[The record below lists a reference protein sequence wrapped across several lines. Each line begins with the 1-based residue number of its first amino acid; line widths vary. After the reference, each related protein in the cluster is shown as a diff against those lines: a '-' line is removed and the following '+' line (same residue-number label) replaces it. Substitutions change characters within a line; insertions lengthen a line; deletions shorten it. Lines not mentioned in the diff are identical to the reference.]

1 MFQELNKLIA
11 DGQSLNFVVTKK
23 GDSLTVSVLP
33 QANNLKDE
41 AKNKISPLV
50 LTGSPEDL
58 DNEFISTISE
68 PLQKASGLLLNM
80 ETFEQQLSESQKSS
94 KAAEQANKAEKEKK
108 EKIDKLVKKAEQL
121 EKEGKLPEA
130 VGEYKKVLDI
140 DKNHTKTQKKISELE
155 SKLGVG
161 TLFADPVSDNTDDE
175 ENEIPDVEFEKEQ
188 DEDEENEDE
197 FNEEEE

>member
-1 MFQELNKLIA
+1 MFQGLNKLIA

-108 EKIDKLVKKAEQL
+108 EKISKIITKAQGL
-121 EKEGKLPEA
+121 EKDGKKKEALVEYEKALTVDDTNTKIKQKVTQLKSALSQGDMFGANPE
-130 VGEYKKVLDI
+130 EMPTEEI
-140 DKNHTKTQKKISELE
+140 DFSEE
-155 SKLGVG
+155 TSV
-161 TLFADPVSDNTDDE
+161 DN
-175 ENEIPDVEFEKEQ
+175 N
-188 DEDEENEDE
+188 EENEDE